1 MLNIDTTS
9 GEVIDRDF
17 DLIPSGWYMAQ
28 IVEHDLQNVGNGLQA
43 RFTWEILDGPHSRR
57 KVWQK
62 EWAHHSNPKASEIGE
77 RMLRTL
83 GRAMGVSQVKSTEDL
98 AFKPVEVRVGISKKE
113 EGYEQR
119 NEVKSAR
126 PLGVRSAAGGSAPAA
141 SGAAKTP
148 WGAR

>member
-9 GEVIDRDF
+9 GEIINRDF

-43 RFTWEILDGPHSRR
+43 RFTWEILDGPHARR

-83 GRAMGVSQVKSTEDL
+83 GRAMGVSQINSTEDL
-98 AFKPVEVRVGISKKE
+98 AFKPVEIRVGISKKE
-113 EGYEQR
+113 EGHEQR

-126 PLGVRSAAGGSAPAA
+126 PLGGRPIGGAAPAA
-141 SGAAKTP
+141 AAPAATP
-148 WGAR
+148 WGKR